1 MDRGVGRADQ
11 GASRIVDRD
20 RESRVIGTAG
30 HVDHGKSALV
40 KALTGIDPDRLK
52 EEKEREMTID
62 LGFAWF
68 TLPSGLVVSV
78 IDVPGHEDFIKNMLA
93 GVGGIDAALL
103 VVAADEGV
111 MPQTVEHL
119 AILDLLEVRRG
130 VVALTKVDLVED
142 EEWLELVAADVE
154 QLLERTALT
163 GSKIIPLSA
172 VTGQGLPSLIEE
184 LDILLSQAPPRRER
198 GHPRLPIDRA
208 FTLAGF
214 GTVVTGTLLD
224 GRCQVGEEVEIL
236 PQGLKSRIRG
246 LQTHKEKIEVA
257 IPGSR
262 VAINLV
268 GVSKDQLQ
276 RGDVVTTPGWLEPT
290 RLIDARLRIL
300 DSAPKPLRHNAS
312 VDFYSG
318 AAQIPAR
325 ARVLGAKAI
334 EPGEEGWVQLVL
346 TRPTALLTHDRFII
360 RQPSPGLTIGG
371 GMVVDPHPRRRHKR
385 FRPQVIGRLET
396 LALGS
401 PQEMLLAALERGP
414 LEKGGVVKASGLEP
428 EAAEEALQRLLRDSQ
443 VLVLGT
449 SEDLLVS
456 WGWWEGFLARLVHL
470 IEGYHSRYPLRLGM
484 PREEVKSKLHLP
496 SRLFND
502 LIDQAVKEGAVTQEG
517 AALRLPGHE
526 VRFTLEEEERI
537 ERVLSEFSQDPY
549 ATPSVADCQAAL
561 GEGVLNAL
569 LEQGRLVQVSESV
582 LFLADTYEAM
592 VERVIE
598 HLKKEGTI
606 TLAQVRDLFSTS
618 RKYAQALLEHLDAQG
633 VTKRV
638 GDERVLR

>member
-1 MDRGVGRADQ
+1 VGEDG
-11 GASRIVDRD
+11 GA
-20 RESRVIGTAG
+20 RVIGTAG
-30 HVDHGKSALV
+30 HVDHGKSVLV

-142 EEWLELVAADVE
+142 EEWLELVAADVDR
-154 QLLERTALT
+154 LLKGTTLAD
-163 GSKIIPLSA
+163 SKILPLSA

-184 LDILLSQAPPRRER
+184 LDSLLSQIPPRRER
-198 GHPRLPIDRA
+198 GRPRLSIDRA

-214 GTVVTGTLLD
+214 GTVVTGTLID
-224 GRCQVGEEVEIL
+224 GRFRVGQEVEIL

-257 IPGSR
+257 VPGSR

-268 GVSKDQLQ
+268 GVGKDQLQ
-276 RGDVVTTPGWLEPT
+276 RGGVVTSPGWLEPT
-290 RLIDARLRIL
+290 RLIDVRLRML
-300 DSAPKPLRHNAS
+300 SSAPKPLRHNTL

-318 AAQIPAR
+318 AAQIPAKT
-325 ARVLGAKAI
+325 RVLGAKAV
-334 EPGEEGWVQLVL
+334 EAGEEGWVQLVL
-346 TRPTALLTHDRFII
+346 TRPTPLLAHDRFII
-360 RQPSPGLTIGG
+360 RQPSPSLTIGG
-371 GMVVDPHPRRRHKR
+371 GTVVDPHPRRRHKR
-385 FRPQVIGRLET
+385 FRPQVIERLEA
-396 LALGS
+396 LALGTPQEVLLTALEEG
-401 PQEMLLAALERGP
+401 PQEMGRL
-414 LEKGGVVKASGLEP
+414 VQDSHLEP
-428 EAAEEALQRLLRDSQ
+428 EAVEEALERLLEGSRI
-443 VLVLGT
+443 LVLGA
-449 SEDLLVS
+449 SEGLLVS
-456 WGWWEGFLARLVHL
+456 STWWEEFLARLVHL
-470 IEGYHSRYPLRLGM
+470 IEEYHSRYPLRLGM
-484 PREEVKSKLHLP
+484 PREEVKSKLRFP

-502 LIDQAVKEGAVTQEG
+502 LMGQAVKEGAAAQEG

-526 VRFTLEEEERI
+526 VRFTPEEEERV
-537 ERVLSEFSQDPY
+537 ERLLSKFSQEPY
-549 ATPSVADCQAAL
+549 TTPSAADCQAAL
-561 GEGVLNAL
+561 GEEVLNAL
-569 LEQGRLVQVSESV
+569 LEQGRLVQVSENT
-582 LFLADTYEAM
+582 LFLASTYEVM
-592 VERVIE
+592 VERVVE
-598 HLKKEGTI
+598 HLRKEGTI

-618 RKYAQALLEHLDAQG
+618 RKYAQAFLEHLDAQG
-633 VTKRV
+633 ITRRV

>member
-1 MDRGVGRADQ
+1 MGEDG
-11 GASRIVDRD
+11 GA
-20 RESRVIGTAG
+20 RVIGTAG
-30 HVDHGKSALV
+30 HVDHGKSVLV

-142 EEWLELVAADVE
+142 EEWLELVAADVDR
-154 QLLERTALT
+154 LLKGTTLAD
-163 GSKIIPLSA
+163 SKILPLSA

-184 LDILLSQAPPRRER
+184 LDSLLSQIPPRRER
-198 GHPRLPIDRA
+198 GRPRLSIDRA

-214 GTVVTGTLLD
+214 GTVVTGTLID
-224 GRCQVGEEVEIL
+224 GRFRVGQEVEIL

-257 IPGSR
+257 VPGSR

-268 GVSKDQLQ
+268 GVGKDQLQ
-276 RGDVVTTPGWLEPT
+276 RGGVVTSPGWLEPT
-290 RLIDARLRIL
+290 RLIDVRLRML
-300 DSAPKPLRHNAS
+300 SSAPKPLRHNTL

-318 AAQIPAR
+318 AAQIPAKT
-325 ARVLGAKAI
+325 RVLGAKAV
-334 EPGEEGWVQLVL
+334 EAGEEGWVQLVL
-346 TRPTALLTHDRFII
+346 TRPTPLLAHDRFII
-360 RQPSPGLTIGG
+360 RQPSPSLTIGG
-371 GMVVDPHPRRRHKR
+371 GTVVDPHPRRRHKR
-385 FRPQVIGRLET
+385 FRPQVIERLEA
-396 LALGS
+396 LALGTPQEVLLTALEEG
-401 PQEMLLAALERGP
+401 PQEMGRL
-414 LEKGGVVKASGLEP
+414 VQDSHLEP
-428 EAAEEALQRLLRDSQ
+428 EAVEEALERLLEGSRI
-443 VLVLGT
+443 LVLGA
-449 SEDLLVS
+449 SEGLLVS
-456 WGWWEGFLARLVHL
+456 STWWEEFLARLVHL
-470 IEGYHSRYPLRLGM
+470 IEEYHSRYPLRLGM
-484 PREEVKSKLHLP
+484 PREEVKSKLRFP

-502 LIDQAVKEGAVTQEG
+502 LMGQAVKEGAAAQEG

-526 VRFTLEEEERI
+526 VRFTPEEEERV
-537 ERVLSEFSQDPY
+537 ERLLSKFSQEPY
-549 ATPSVADCQAAL
+549 TTPSAADCQAAL
-561 GEGVLNAL
+561 GEEVLNAL
-569 LEQGRLVQVSESV
+569 LEQGRLVQVSENT
-582 LFLADTYEAM
+582 LFLASTYEVM
-592 VERVIE
+592 VERVVE
-598 HLKKEGTI
+598 HLRKEGTI

-618 RKYAQALLEHLDAQG
+618 RKYAQAFLEHLDAQG
-633 VTKRV
+633 ITRRV

>member
-1 MDRGVGRADQ
+1 VGEDRG
-11 GASRIVDRD
+11 I
-20 RESRVIGTAG
+20 RVIGTAG
-30 HVDHGKSALV
+30 HVDHGKSVLV

-142 EEWLELVAADVE
+142 EEWLELVAADVDR
-154 QLLERTALT
+154 LLKETTLAD
-163 GSKIIPLSA
+163 SKILPLSA
-172 VTGQGLPSLIEE
+172 VTGQGIPSLIEE
-184 LDILLSQAPPRRER
+184 LDSLLSQTLPRRER
-198 GHPRLPIDRA
+198 GRPRLPIDRA

-214 GTVVTGTLLD
+214 GTVVTGTLID
-224 GRCQVGEEVEIL
+224 GRFWVGQEVEIL

-257 IPGSR
+257 VPGSR

-268 GVSKDQLQ
+268 GVGKDQLR
-276 RGDVVTTPGWLEPT
+276 RGDVVTSPGWLEPT
-290 RLIDARLRIL
+290 RLIDVRLRML
-300 DSAPKPLRHNAS
+300 GSAPKPLRHNTS

-318 AAQIPAR
+318 AAQIPAK

-346 TRPTALLTHDRFII
+346 THPTALLAHDRFIV
-360 RQPSPGLTIGG
+360 RQPSPSLTIGG
-371 GMVVDPHPRRRHKR
+371 GTVVDPHPGRRHKR
-385 FRPQVIGRLET
+385 FRPQVIERLEA
-396 LALGS
+396 LALGT
-401 PQEMLLAALERGP
+401 PQEVLLTTLEEGP
-414 LEKGGVVKASGLEP
+414 QGMGRLVKDSGLEP
-428 EAAEEALQRLLRDSQ
+428 EVAEEALEGLLKDSRI
-443 VLVLGT
+443 LGLGLGA
-449 SEDLLVS
+449 SEGQLLVS
-456 WGWWEGFLARLVHL
+456 SSWWEGFLARLVHL
-470 IEGYHSRYPLRLGM
+470 IEEYHGRYPLRLGM
-484 PREEVKSKLHLP
+484 PREEVKSKLRFP
-496 SRLFND
+496 ARLFND
-502 LIDQAVKEGAVTQEG
+502 LVGQAVKEGAVTEKE
-517 AALRLPGHE
+517 AALKLPGHE
-526 VRFTLEEEERI
+526 VRFTPEEEERV
-537 ERVLSEFSQDPY
+537 ERLLSTLSQEPY
-549 ATPSVADCQAAL
+549 TTPSVADCKAAL
-561 GEGVLNAL
+561 GEEVLNAL
-569 LEQGRLVQVSESV
+569 LEQGRLLQVSENV
-582 LFLADTYEAM
+582 LFLASTYEVM
-592 VERVIE
+592 VERVVE

-618 RKYAQALLEHLDAQG
+618 RKYAQAFLEHLDSQG
-633 VTKRV
+633 ITRRV

>member
-1 MDRGVGRADQ
+1 MGEDRG
-11 GASRIVDRD
+11 I
-20 RESRVIGTAG
+20 RVIGTAG
-30 HVDHGKSALV
+30 HVDHGKSVLV

-93 GVGGIDAALL
+93 GVGGVDAALL

-142 EEWLELVAADVE
+142 EEWLELVAADVDRM
-154 QLLERTALT
+154 LKGTTLA
-163 GSKIIPLSA
+163 GSKIVPLSA
-172 VTGQGLPSLIEE
+172 VTGQGLTSLIEE
-184 LDILLSQAPPRRER
+184 LDSLLSQTPPRRER
-198 GHPRLPIDRA
+198 GRPRLPIDRA

-214 GTVVTGTLLD
+214 GTVVTGTLID
-224 GRCQVGEEVEIL
+224 GRFRVGQEVEIL

-257 IPGSR
+257 VPGSR

-268 GVSKDQLQ
+268 GVGKDQLQ
-276 RGDVVTTPGWLEPT
+276 RGDVVTSPGWLEPT
-290 RLIDARLRIL
+290 RLIDVRLRML
-300 DSAPKPLRHNAS
+300 GSAPKPLRHNTS

-318 AAQIPAR
+318 AAQITAKV
-325 ARVLGAKAI
+325 RVLGAKAI

-346 TRPTALLTHDRFII
+346 THPTALLAHDRFII
-360 RQPSPGLTIGG
+360 RQPSPSLTIGG
-371 GMVVDPHPRRRHKR
+371 GTVVDPHPGRRHKR
-385 FRPQVIGRLET
+385 FRPQVIERLEA
-396 LALGS
+396 LALGT
-401 PQEMLLAALERGP
+401 PQEVLLAALEEGP
-414 LEKGGVVKASGLEP
+414 QEMARLVKDSGLEP
-428 EAAEEALQRLLRDSQ
+428 EAVEEGLERLLEGSRI
-443 VLVLGT
+443 LVLGT
-449 SEDLLVS
+449 SEGQLLVS
-456 WGWWEGFLARLVHL
+456 STWWEGFLARLVHL
-470 IEGYHSRYPLRLGM
+470 IEEYHSRYPLRLGM
-484 PREEVKSKLHLP
+484 PREEVKSKLRLP

-502 LIDQAVKEGAVTQEG
+502 LMGQAVKEGVVNEER

-526 VRFTLEEEERI
+526 LRFTPEEEERV
-537 ERVLSEFSQDPY
+537 ERLLSTLSQEPY
-549 ATPSVADCQAAL
+549 TTPSVADCKAAL
-561 GEGVLNAL
+561 GEEVLNAL
-569 LEQGRLVQVSESV
+569 LEQGRLIQVSENV
-582 LFLADTYEAM
+582 LFLASTYEVM
-592 VERVIE
+592 VERVVE

-618 RKYAQALLEHLDAQG
+618 RKYAQAFLEHLDGQG
-633 VTKRV
+633 ITRRV

>member
-1 MDRGVGRADQ
+1 MGEDRG
-11 GASRIVDRD
+11 I
-20 RESRVIGTAG
+20 RVIGTAG
-30 HVDHGKSALV
+30 HVDHGKSVLV

-142 EEWLELVAADVE
+142 EEWLELVAADVDR
-154 QLLERTALT
+154 LLKGTTLA
-163 GSKIIPLSA
+163 GSKIVPLSA
-172 VTGQGLPSLIEE
+172 VTGQGLTSLIEE
-184 LDILLSQAPPRRER
+184 LDSLLSQTPPRRER
-198 GHPRLPIDRA
+198 GRPRLPIDRA

-214 GTVVTGTLLD
+214 GTVVTGTLID
-224 GRCQVGEEVEIL
+224 GGFRVGQEVEIL

-257 IPGSR
+257 VPGSR

-268 GVSKDQLQ
+268 GVGKDQLQ
-276 RGDVVTTPGWLEPT
+276 RGDVVTSPGWLEPT
-290 RLIDARLRIL
+290 RLIDVRLRML
-300 DSAPKPLRHNAS
+300 GSAPKPLRHNTS

-318 AAQIPAR
+318 AAQITAKV
-325 ARVLGAKAI
+325 RVLGAKAI

-346 TRPTALLTHDRFII
+346 THPTALLAHDRFII
-360 RQPSPGLTIGG
+360 RQPSPSLTIGG
-371 GMVVDPHPRRRHKR
+371 GTVVDPHPGRRHKR
-385 FRPQVIGRLET
+385 FRPQMIERLEA
-396 LALGS
+396 LALGT
-401 PQEMLLAALERGP
+401 PQEVLLAALEEGP
-414 LEKGGVVKASGLEP
+414 QEMARLVKDSGLEP
-428 EAAEEALQRLLRDSQ
+428 EAVKEGLERLLEGSRI
-443 VLVLGT
+443 LVLGT
-449 SEDLLVS
+449 SEGQLLVS
-456 WGWWEGFLARLVHL
+456 STWWEGFLARLVHL
-470 IEGYHSRYPLRLGM
+470 IEEYHSRYPLRLGM
-484 PREEVKSKLHLP
+484 PREEVKSKLRLP

-502 LIDQAVKEGAVTQEG
+502 LMGQAVKEGVVNEER

-526 VRFTLEEEERI
+526 LRFTPEEEERV
-537 ERVLSEFSQDPY
+537 ERLLSTLSQEPY
-549 ATPSVADCQAAL
+549 TTPSVADCKAAL
-561 GEGVLNAL
+561 GEEVLNAL
-569 LEQGRLVQVSESV
+569 LEQGRLIQVSENV
-582 LFLADTYEAM
+582 LFLASTYEVM
-592 VERVIE
+592 VERVVE

-618 RKYAQALLEHLDAQG
+618 RKYAQAFLEHLDAQG
-633 VTKRV
+633 ITRRV

>member
-1 MDRGVGRADQ
+1 VDEDRG
-11 GASRIVDRD
+11 I
-20 RESRVIGTAG
+20 RVIGTAG
-30 HVDHGKSALV
+30 HVDHGKSVLV

-68 TLPSGLVVSV
+68 TLPSGLVVSI

-119 AILDLLEVRRG
+119 TILDLLGVRQG

-142 EEWLELVAADVE
+142 EEWLELVTAEVE
-154 QLLERTALT
+154 ELLKGTTLA
-163 GSKIIPLSA
+163 GSKILPLSA
-172 VTGQGLPSLIEE
+172 VTEQGLLSLIEE
-184 LDILLSQAPPRRER
+184 LDNLLSQTPPRRER
-198 GHPRLPIDRA
+198 GRPRLPIDRA

-224 GRCQVGEEVEIL
+224 GRFRVGQEVEIL

-257 IPGSR
+257 VPGSR

-276 RGDVVTTPGWLEPT
+276 RGDVVTSPGWLEPT
-290 RLIDARLRIL
+290 RLIDVRLRMVG
-300 DSAPKPLRHNAS
+300 SAPKPLRHNAS

-318 AAQIPAR
+318 AAQIPAK

-334 EPGEEGWVQLVL
+334 EPGEEGWVQFALS
-346 TRPTALLTHDRFII
+346 RPTALLAHDRFII
-360 RQPSPGLTIGG
+360 RQPSPSLTIGG
-371 GMVVDPHPRRRHKR
+371 GAVVDPHPRRRHRR
-385 FRPQVIGRLET
+385 FRPQVIERLEALT
-396 LALGS
+396 LGT
-401 PQEMLLAALERGP
+401 PQEVLLAALEEGP
-414 LEKGGVVKASGLEP
+414 LEMGRLGEASGLEP
-428 EAAEEALQRLLRDSQ
+428 ETVEEALERLLVTSRA
-443 VLVLGT
+443 LVLEE
-449 SEDLLVS
+449 SEGLLVS
-456 WGWWEGFLARLVHL
+456 SIWWKGFLARLVHL
-470 IEGYHSRYPLRLGM
+470 LEGYHSRYPLRLGM
-484 PREEVKSKLHLP
+484 AREEVKSKLGFP

-502 LIDQAVKEGAVTQEG
+502 LIGQAVKEGAVAQEA
-517 AALRLPGHE
+517 AALKLPSHV
-526 VRFTLEEEERI
+526 VRFTPEEEKRVERL
-537 ERVLSEFSQDPY
+537 LSGFSQEPY
-549 ATPSVADCQAAL
+549 TTPSVADCKAAL
-561 GEGVLNAL
+561 GEELFNAL
-569 LEQGRLVQVSESV
+569 LEQGRVVQVSENT
-582 LFLADTYEAM
+582 LFLASTYEVM
-592 VERVIE
+592 VERVVE
-598 HLKKEGTI
+598 HLKREGTI

-618 RKYAQALLEHLDAQG
+618 RKYAQAFLEHLDAQG
-633 VTKRV
+633 VTRRV

>member
-1 MDRGVGRADQ
+1 MGEDRGA
-11 GASRIVDRD
+11 
-20 RESRVIGTAG
+20 RVIGTAG
-30 HVDHGKSALV
+30 HVDHGKSVLV

-130 VVALTKVDLVED
+130 VIALTKADLVED
-142 EEWLELVAADVE
+142 EEWLELVAGDVDR
-154 QLLERTALT
+154 LLRGTTLA
-163 GSKIIPLSA
+163 GSKILPLSA
-172 VTGQGLPSLIEE
+172 VTRQGIPSLIEE
-184 LDILLSQAPPRRER
+184 LDSLLSETPPRRER
-198 GHPRLPIDRA
+198 GRPRLPVDRA

-214 GTVVTGTLLD
+214 GTVVTGTLID
-224 GRCQVGEEVEIL
+224 GRFRVGQEVEIL

-257 IPGSR
+257 VPGSR

-268 GVSKDQLQ
+268 GVGKDQLQ
-276 RGDVVTTPGWLEPT
+276 RGDVVTSPGWLEPT
-290 RLIDARLRIL
+290 RLIDVRLRVL
-300 DSAPKPLRHNAS
+300 GSAPKPLRHNTS

-318 AAQIPAR
+318 AAQIPAK
-325 ARVLGAKAI
+325 ARILGAKAI
-334 EPGEEGWVQLVL
+334 EPGEEGWVQLAL
-346 TRPTALLTHDRFII
+346 NRPTTLLAHDRFII
-360 RQPSPGLTIGG
+360 RQPSPSLTIGG
-371 GMVVDPHPRRRHKR
+371 GTVVDPHPGRRHKR
-385 FRPQVIGRLET
+385 FRPQVIERLEA
-396 LALGS
+396 LALGT
-401 PQEMLLAALERGP
+401 PQEVLLAALEEGP
-414 LEKGGVVKASGLEP
+414 QEKGKLVKDSGLEP
-428 EAAEEALQRLLRDSQ
+428 EVAEEALERLLEDSRI
-443 VLVLGT
+443 LGLGA
-449 SEDLLVS
+449 SEGEFLVS
-456 WGWWEGFLARLVHL
+456 STWWEGFLARLVYL
-470 IEGYHSRYPLRLGM
+470 IEEYHSRYPLRLGV
-484 PREEVKSKLHLP
+484 PREEVKSKLRFP

-502 LIDQAVKEGAVTQEG
+502 LIGQAVKEGAVAQEG

-526 VRFTLEEEERI
+526 LRFTPEEEERV
-537 ERVLSEFSQDPY
+537 ERLLSKFSREPY
-549 ATPSVADCQAAL
+549 ITPSVADCQAAL
-561 GEGVLNAL
+561 GEEVLNAL
-569 LEQGRLVQVSESV
+569 LEQGRLIQVSENV
-582 LFLADTYEAM
+582 LFLASTYEVM
-592 VERVIE
+592 VEQVVE
-598 HLKKEGTI
+598 HLKREGTI

-633 VTKRV
+633 ITRRV